1 MADRRNRRGV
11 HAEGFCGGL
20 SMDGLF
26 FYDKL
31 LKTLRERQEDV
42 SNSLCSGIV
51 PDYTAFQVLRGRLSE
66 LALIEQEVK
75 LLLEK
80 YDG

>member
-1 MADRRNRRGV
+1 
-11 HAEGFCGGL
+11 
-20 SMDGLF
+20 MDGLF
-26 FYDKL
+26 LYDKL

-42 SNSLCSGIV
+42 NNSLCSGIV

-80 YDG
+80 YDD

>member
-1 MADRRNRRGV
+1 
-11 HAEGFCGGL
+11 
-20 SMDGLF
+20 MDGLF
-26 FYDKL
+26 LYDKL

-42 SNSLCSGIV
+42 NNSLCSGIV

-80 YDG
+80 DDD